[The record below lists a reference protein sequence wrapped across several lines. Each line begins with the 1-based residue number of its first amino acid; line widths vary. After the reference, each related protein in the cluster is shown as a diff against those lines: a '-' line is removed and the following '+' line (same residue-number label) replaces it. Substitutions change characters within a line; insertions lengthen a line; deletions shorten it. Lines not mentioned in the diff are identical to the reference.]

1 MKKLTVLL
9 LAGLIAVAGC
19 SSAQPA
25 PVAATLPATAD
36 PINLPVDVDVQT
48 VESLRANPNVLVLD
62 VREDTEYAGGHI
74 PGAVLLPLGQIP
86 NRLNDI
92 PKDKTVIAVCRS
104 GHRSSQATQLLRQQG
119 FDNIHNML
127 GGMNAWSQA
136 GFEIQK

>member
-1 MKKLTVLL
+1 MKKFTILL

-19 SSAQPA
+19 SSAPPA
-25 PVAATLPATAD
+25 PAAVTAPADANLA
-36 PINLPVDVDVQT
+36 NLPVDVDVQT
-48 VESLRANPNVLVLD
+48 VEKLRANPNVLVLD

-104 GHRSSQATQLLRQQG
+104 GHRSNQATQLLRQQG
-119 FDNIHNML
+119 FDNVHNML
-127 GGMNAWSQA
+127 GGMNAWAQA
-136 GFEIQK
+136 GLEIQK